1 MENHENIIKKFFYFM
16 KFMENIFRD
25 QTNIMIVTVTVA
37 GAGEEWGIICWSNGQ
52 DERPSL

>member
-1 MENHENIIKKFFYFM
+1 M

-25 QTNIMIVTVTVA
+25 QTNIMIVTVTVV
-37 GAGEEWGIICWSNGQ
+37 GAGKGWAIICWSNGQ